1 MLNKEKIIDVIEEA
15 VTSIMRLDTS
25 VRLNESVN
33 LTSLGL
39 NSLERVDLI
48 CMLEQEFST
57 HIPDEQISDL
67 ETIADIIN
75 FLSNK
80 TD

>member
-1 MLNKEKIIDVIEEA
+1 MLSKERIINVIEEA
-15 VTSIMRLDTS
+15 VVDILRIDNSAQ
-25 VRLNESVN
+25 LNASTN

-48 CMLEQEFST
+48 CILEQEFSI

-67 ETIADIIN
+67 ETIADIVD
-75 FLSNK
+75 FVSNK